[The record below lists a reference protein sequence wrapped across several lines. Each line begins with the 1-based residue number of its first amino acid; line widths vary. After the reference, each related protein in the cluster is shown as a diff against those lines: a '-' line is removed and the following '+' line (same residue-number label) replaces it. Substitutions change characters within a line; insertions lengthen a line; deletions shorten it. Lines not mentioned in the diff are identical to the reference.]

1 MKENLLAATARRF
14 FLFSPF
20 PSLRPHLFVTA
31 VDMGEDWEKS
41 SNFALWLIIGTHIAN
56 IICASRA

>member
-14 FLFSPF
+14 FSFLLFH
-20 PSLRPHLFVTA
+20 LRPHLFVTA

-41 SNFALWLIIGTHIAN
+41 SNFAPWLIIGTHIAN

>member
-14 FLFSPF
+14 FYFLLFH
-20 PSLRPHLFVTA
+20 PSARPLVVTA
-31 VDMGEDWEKS
+31 AEMGEDWEKS